1 MAVISKTTKPE
12 LVKQGTS
19 SKVLNV
25 LKRGFTVP
33 YIPTYTVG
41 TNLPVP

>member
-1 MAVISKTTKPE
+1 MISKTTKVE
-12 LVKQGTS
+12 LMEQGPCS
-19 SKVLNV
+19 EVSNV

-33 YIPTYTVG
+33 YIPIYTVG